1 MHDPLAHPQKKI
13 QHPSTTCLA
22 TIEIWNFFLN
32 FGRIMA
38 IEKPQKKYAFSIL
51 YLYTFIY
58 LFYIA
63 KKKG

>member
-38 IEKPQKKYAFSIL
+38 IEKPQKICF
-51 YLYTFIY
+51 
-58 LFYIA
+58 
-63 KKKG
+63 

>member
-38 IEKPQKKYAFSIL
+38 IEKPQKNMFLAF
-51 YLYTFIY
+51 FIY
-58 LFYIA
+58 IHLYIYFI
-63 KKKG
+63 